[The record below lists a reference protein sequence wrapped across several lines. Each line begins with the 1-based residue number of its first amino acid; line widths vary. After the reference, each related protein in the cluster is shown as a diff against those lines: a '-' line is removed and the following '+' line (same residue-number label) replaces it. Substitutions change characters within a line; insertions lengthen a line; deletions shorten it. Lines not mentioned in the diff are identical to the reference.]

1 MTDDEKTAEELVL
14 PAMFHMLGCPAGR
27 TEEFEVKAADG
38 TLFLVR
44 RCGDCGGQ
52 RVQEA
57 SRPEA
62 A

>member
-1 MTDDEKTAEELVL
+1 MSDKTPEPLSL
-14 PAMFHMLGCPAGR
+14 PTMYHRLGCPAGR
-27 TEEFEVKAADG
+27 IEEYEQAAPDG
-38 TLFLVR
+38 TLYVIR

-57 SRPEA
+57 SRAEA